1 MTAHLLVHPE
11 KQPVRRAHD
20 QFRLGWR
27 EYWLLVGILG
37 GIVALAAVIFLASFS
52 VR

>member
-11 KQPVRRAHD
+11 RRRIPHAND
-20 QFRLGWR
+20 RFRLGWR

-37 GIVALAAVIFLASFS
+37 GLLALAGVIFLASFS